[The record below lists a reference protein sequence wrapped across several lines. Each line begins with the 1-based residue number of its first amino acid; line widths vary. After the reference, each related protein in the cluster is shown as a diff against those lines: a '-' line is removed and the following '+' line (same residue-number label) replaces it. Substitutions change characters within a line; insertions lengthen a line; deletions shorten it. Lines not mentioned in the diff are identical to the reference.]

1 MIPHRSIAE
10 RLEAVTGETVVDVRE
25 KEAAGLTTG
34 VWFVRERASHY
45 ASAEDPQEALSRAVG
60 ARLVNAAAWL
70 DSRATRVFDD
80 MRGEGLTLD
89 VFIAAWI
96 SSDQIDLTLPPQF
109 LLACGRLG
117 LEVSLCTND

>member
-1 MIPHRSIAE
+1 MIPHRSIVE
-10 RLEAVTGETVVDVRE
+10 RLEAVAGDAVVDVRE
-25 KEAAGLTTG
+25 KEAAGLTAG
-34 VWFVRERASHY
+34 VWFVREKAADY

-60 ARLVNAAAWL
+60 AHLVNAAAWL
-70 DSRATRVFDD
+70 DSRSTRVFDE

-89 VFIAAWI
+89 VFVAAWI
-96 SSDQIDLTLPPQF
+96 SSDQIDLSLPPEF